1 MQKICKYM
9 KKIYLLASVAFL
21 VACGSQKQ
29 SKNDPIEKGLDLS
42 AMDTSVRPQDDF
54 YNFVNGKWAKT
65 AQIPADKSTWGTFQI
80 LRDKTDEQCLA
91 ILDELLQKDFPKG
104 SEGQK
109 IKDLYAS
116 YLDWNRRNAEGLKPL
131 GQRFVKIDAIQSL
144 ADLQRYL
151 IEVTPQGENPICNWS
166 VSADKKDSQMNAV
179 YLGAFSI
186 GLSRSYYQKDSEANT
201 KTIAKYQEYVTK
213 VLSMIGEENPAQKA
227 QELVDMER
235 RIAKLIYTNEER
247 RDPNITYN
255 PVSIKELSSLVKGV
269 NLPVYL
275 SAVGVQIDRV
285 IVPEIRLYKAYD
297 TFLSQE
303 NIPLLKTYLK
313 YQQVS
318 SNLHTLDSALDELS
332 FDFYTRYLRGQ
343 QQQRPMNKRALG
355 IINGLLGEAFG
366 KLYVERYFPAKA
378 KEEMLVLIDYLRR
391 SFAQHIQQVQWMSP
405 QTKEKALA
413 KLNKFGVKVGYPDKW
428 TDYSHLE
435 IAPASTAS
443 YFDNVC
449 SIRAWRYKENLAD
462 VGQKVDKS
470 RWRMTPQTINAY
482 YSPMNNEIV
491 FPAAI
496 LQAPFFSFDADPAVN
511 FGGIGA
517 VIGHEITHGFD
528 DSGAEYDGDGNLKNW
543 WTPQD
548 KENFKKVTKAL
559 AAQFDKYEVAKGVF
573 VNGIFTNGENIADL
587 GGVNIAYDALQ
598 LYLKEHGK
606 VQKISGY
613 TQEERFFISWATV
626 WRGFSTEKHLLNQ
639 VKTDPHTPQYIRAYA
654 PLTNVEAWYK
664 AFKVKTGDKLYRA
677 PQDRVKIW

>member
-1 MQKICKYM
+1 
-9 KKIYLLASVAFL
+9 
-21 VACGSQKQ
+21 
-29 SKNDPIEKGLDLS
+29 
-42 AMDTSVRPQDDF
+42 
-54 YNFVNGKWAKT
+54 
-65 AQIPADKSTWGTFQI
+65 
-80 LRDKTDEQCLA
+80 
-91 ILDELLQKDFPKG
+91 
-104 SEGQK
+104 
-109 IKDLYAS
+109 
-116 YLDWNRRNAEGLKPL
+116 
-131 GQRFVKIDAIQSL
+131 
-144 ADLQRYL
+144 
-151 IEVTPQGENPICNWS
+151 
-166 VSADKKDSQMNAV
+166 MNAV

-269 NLPVYL
+269 NLPLYL
-275 SAVGVQIDRV
+275 SAVGVQTDRV

-428 TDYSHLE
+428 TDYSRLE

-613 TQEERFFISWATV
+613 TQEQRFFISWATV
-626 WRGFSTEKHLLNQ
+626 WRGFSTQKHLLNQ
-639 VKTDPHTPQYIRAYA
+639 VKTDPHTPQYIRAFA
-654 PLTNVEAWYK
+654 PLTNVDAWYK
-664 AFKVKTGDKLYRA
+664 AFGVKKEDKLYRA

>member
-1 MQKICKYM
+1 MRKICKYM

-131 GQRFVKIDAIQSL
+131 GQCFVKIDAIQSL

-269 NLPVYL
+269 NLPLYL
-275 SAVGVQIDRV
+275 SAVGVQTDRGS
-285 IVPEIRLYKAYD
+285 VPEIRLYKAYD

-428 TDYSHLE
+428 TDYSRLE

-613 TQEERFFISWATV
+613 TQEQRFFISWATV
-626 WRGFSTEKHLLNQ
+626 WRGFSTQKHLLNQ
-639 VKTDPHTPQYIRAYA
+639 VKTDPHTPQYIRAFA
-654 PLTNVEAWYK
+654 PLTNVDAWYK
-664 AFKVKTGDKLYRA
+664 AFGVKKEDKLYRA

>member
-1 MQKICKYM
+1 MRKICKYM

-131 GQRFVKIDAIQSL
+131 GQSFVKIDAIQSL

-275 SAVGVQIDRV
+275 SAVGVQTDRV

-428 TDYSHLE
+428 TDYSRLE

-517 VIGHEITHGFD
+517 VIGHEMTHGFD

-548 KENFKKVTKAL
+548 KENFKKATKAL

-664 AFKVKTGDKLYRA
+664 AFGVKKGDKLYRA
-677 PQDRVKIW
+677 PEERVKIW